1 MKWFGIMMP
10 LGLGDGE
17 CIKREKRSRDSICML
32 LPVATLPNAFFF
44 FEFRIF
50 QIQGMGQ
57 EIQKIQEIQEIPK
70 KYMGGVPGNRI
81 KRA

>member
-10 LGLGDGE
+10 LGLRDGE

-32 LPVATLPNAFFF
+32 LPVATLPIFFF
-44 FEFRIF
+44 RVSDLPDTRN
-50 QIQGMGQ
+50 GTRNLRNPGNSRNP
-57 EIQKIQEIQEIPK
+57 QKVH
-70 KYMGGVPGNRI
+70 GGVSGNRI